1 MIDTFTLNPS
11 IDQYLMV
18 PHWVKDDTL
27 RAVVGHRYPGGKGI
41 NVARAL
47 KVLGRETRAFTLV
60 GGMAGYMLRDLLAGL
75 KIDCVFVEIPG
86 ETRINMIVTDS
97 SDHTQTR
104 LSLPGPEIDSVHRD
118 LLIELILKA
127 KPQPEYWVMGG
138 SVPPGIGED
147 IYFRIIQKL
156 SAQGPKCVLDTDEEA
171 LREGVRA
178 KPFLI
183 KPNEFEI
190 ERLVGRT
197 LGGTKEFV
205 AAAREICRQG
215 VEIVALTL
223 GHKGA
228 LVVTREEALEVSGPK
243 VEVKSKVGAGDCF
256 LAGFLDSLES
266 GGSLEQAALCGV
278 AAGTAAV
285 IHEGTA
291 FFTRE
296 DFERL
301 KPQVKARRLS

>member
-11 IDQYLMV
+11 IDQYLLV

-47 KVLGRETRAFTLV
+47 KVLGRSTRAFTLV
-60 GGMAGYMLRDLLAGL
+60 GGMAGYMLRDLLANL

-86 ETRINMIVTDS
+86 ETRINMIVTDT
-97 SDHTQTR
+97 SDRTQTR

-118 LLIELILKA
+118 LLVDLILKA
-127 KPQPEYWVMGG
+127 RPQPEFWVMGG
-138 SVPPGIGED
+138 SVPPGIGQD
-147 IYFRIIQKL
+147 IYFRIVQKL
-156 SAQGPKCVLDTDEEA
+156 SARGPKCVLDTDEEA
-171 LREGVRA
+171 LREGIRA
-178 KPFLI
+178 KPFMI
-183 KPNEFEI
+183 KPNEFEL

-197 LGGTKEFV
+197 LGDEREFLE
-205 AAAREICRQG
+205 AARDVCRQG
-215 VEIVALTL
+215 VEVVALTL
-223 GHKGA
+223 GVKGA
-228 LVVTREEALEVSGPK
+228 LVVTREESWQVTAPL

-256 LAGFLDSLES
+256 IAGFLDALES
-266 GGSLEQAALCGV
+266 GGSLEQAGMNGV

-301 KPQVKARRLS
+301 KPQVKTRRLS